1 MASAHLSINTSKI
14 RQNIIQLKRKLD
26 PHSSLLLVAKAN
38 AYGLGAIP
46 ICQTIS
52 DCIDYIGVATIAEAI
67 ELRNEQIKTPILLL
81 SEPHHND
88 FNIVSSFNISVTV
101 YNKETIDNLNNYAR
115 TTNKT
120 IKTHLK
126 IDTGMTRLGSNW
138 DESNDVLS
146 YWHNTSANIV
156 KEGVYSHFANSDN
169 KNHPLNNLQLSRFN
183 NLEPEFK
190 TPLIHFSNSDAIS
203 HFKSE
208 QFNISRV
215 GLGAY
220 TNSFTLTAP
229 IRCIKQIS
237 AGTSVGYGS
246 TFTASETTRIGIIGI
261 GYADGISTSLSN
273 KGYVVIN
280 KQECPIIGQ
289 ICMDMFMVKLP
300 NKIKVS
306 SKDSATVISPEGIPG
321 LTITDLAQLTNQ
333 NPREIMTH
341 FSNRIQRDYS
351 Y

>member
-1 MASAHLSINTSKI
+1 MASAHLGINTSKI
-14 RQNIIQLKRKLD
+14 RQNIMQLKRELT
-26 PHSSLLLVAKAN
+26 PNSNLLLIAKAN

-46 ICQTIS
+46 ICKTLS

-88 FNIVSSFNISVTV
+88 FNIISNFNISVTV
-101 YNKETIDNLNNYAR
+101 YNKETIDNLNNYAL

-138 DESNDVLS
+138 DESDDVLS
-146 YWHNTSANIV
+146 YWHNTSTNII

-169 KNHPLNNLQLSRFN
+169 KNHPLNSLQLSRFN
-183 NLEPEFK
+183 NLEAEFK
-190 TPLIHFSNSDAIS
+190 SPLIHFSNSDAIN
-203 HFKSE
+203 HFKSKT
-208 QFNISRV
+208 FNISRV
-215 GLGAY
+215 GLAAY
-220 TNSFTLTAP
+220 IDSFTLTAP

-246 TFTASETTRIGIIGI
+246 TFTASEPTQIGIIGI
-261 GYADGISTSLSN
+261 GYADGIATALSN

-280 KQECPIIGQ
+280 NQECPIIGQ

-300 NKIKVS
+300 SHLNVTSNHNAII
-306 SKDSATVISPEGIPG
+306 ISPEGAPG
-321 LTITDLAQLTNQ
+321 LSITELAKITSQ

-341 FSNRIQRDYS
+341 FSNRIQRDYNN
-351 Y
+351 

>member
-1 MASAHLSINTSKI
+1 MASAHLGINTSKI
-14 RQNIIQLKRKLD
+14 RQNIMQLKRELD
-26 PHSSLLLVAKAN
+26 PYSSLLLIAKAN

-46 ICQTIS
+46 ICKKLK
-52 DCIDYIGVATIAEAI
+52 DYIDYIGVATIAEAI
-67 ELRNEQIKTPILLL
+67 ELRNEQIETPILLL
-81 SEPHHND
+81 SEPLISD

-101 YNKETIDNLNNYAR
+101 YNKDTIEHLNHYAV
-115 TTNKT
+115 TTNKK

-138 DESNDVLS
+138 DESTDVLN
-146 YWHNTSANIV
+146 YWHKTSSNVI

-169 KNHPLNNLQLSRFN
+169 KNHPLNDLQLSRFN
-183 NLEPEFK
+183 NLEAEFK
-190 TPLIHFSNSDAIS
+190 SPLVHFSNSDAIN

-208 QFNISRV
+208 MFNISRV
-215 GLGAY
+215 GLAAY
-220 TNSFTLTAP
+220 IDSFTLTAP

-246 TFTASETTRIGIIGI
+246 TFTASEPTRIGIIGI
-261 GYADGISTSLSN
+261 GYADGISTALSN

-280 KQECPIIGQ
+280 NQECPIIGQ

-300 NKIKVS
+300 NNVPFS
-306 SKDSATVISPEGIPG
+306 VKDKAIIISPSNEAG
-321 LTITDLAQLTNQ
+321 LSITELSKLTHQ

-341 FSNRIQRDYS
+341 FSNRIQRDYNC
-351 Y
+351 